1 MKYQC
6 VILCPDSDAGYK
18 ALHEYVQDGWE
29 PIICYTTHSV
39 AVRVESFW
47 SSNQYP
53 QTSGPSNHIVLRKK
67 VQKAKRGTAK

>member
-29 PIICYTTHSV
+29 PMISYTEHLGSQV
-39 AVRVESFW
+39 F
-47 SSNQYP
+47 N
-53 QTSGPSNHIVLRKK
+53 NIVFRKK
-67 VQKAKRGTAK
+67 VKARKPKAKRGTAK